1 MKKMFRLS
9 ATVMA
14 LGAGLMLASGVAN
27 AADTTMM
34 NTMSVKA
41 NPNEMMIVMPM
52 NSMDKMP
59 MAMMDGMKMD
69 AMNKKMMNDTSMMNN
84 MSMDSMKMMSQDQMA
99 KMGTWN
105 GVGSVMPS
113 MMDMKQVDYKGA
125 VTTFMSMYPN
135 AQVTSISY
143 DGKHHPMYEVEG
155 FSNGKKMEMHMTEA
169 GEVMSTEV
177 KSMNADMKS
186 MHMKKDKMMK
196 HDKMMKQ
203 GSMMGHGMM
212 SKEERMMAKSFNV
225 NDIIMPEVAETK
237 AQEKVGG
244 MYQAMEWTVEKE
256 HGRLMYELDMIDGS
270 GKEAEVK
277 VDAMTGAIINVE
289 MKQTKY

>member
-14 LGAGLMLASGVAN
+14 LGAGLMLATGVAN

-59 MAMMDGMKMD
+59 MSMMTGMDSKD
-69 AMNKKMMNDTSMMNN
+69 MMNDNA
-84 MSMDSMKMMSQDQMA
+84 MMSQDQMA
-99 KMGTWN
+99 KMGSWN

-155 FSNGKKMEMHMTEA
+155 FSNGQKMEIHMTEA

-177 KSMNADMKS
+177 KVLKHDMKP
-186 MHMKKDKMMK
+186 MHMKKDNMMKSMDMNHGKMMK
-196 HDKMMKQ
+196 H
-203 GSMMGHGMM
+203 GSMMHGQGMPSM
-212 SKEERMMAKSFNV
+212 EDRMMAKSFNV